1 MLKEVALIFC
11 SDMKLLE
18 LIFEVVCFWHKT
30 EYCFKVI
37 KENTKHSPKNV
48 SNTSKHP
55 VYLQMF
61 QCSLNISE
69 NSKYPKEY
77 PDICG
82 KD

>member
-1 MLKEVALIFC
+1 
-11 SDMKLLE
+11 MKLLE

-37 KENTKHSPKNV
+37 KENTRHNPKNV
-48 SNTSKHP
+48 SNTSNSSR
-55 VYLQMF
+55 YLQMF

-69 NSKYPKEY
+69 ISKYPKEY